1 MQKLFITSLV
11 LKISIVVLLLAMLM
25 SSCKDKEKQ
34 VVNIDGKTIKE
45 IKSNIIH
52 TQDGQNV
59 VLNED
64 SISKIF
70 YLVRHAEKDTSIAGD
85 PPLSPEGLLRA
96 TKLADILRGTRVDA
110 IYSTMTLRTMFTVD
124 SLSDIKAM
132 QILPYDNKTL
142 KETLETV
149 KYDDEYNR
157 IFMVGHSNTIPSI
170 TNTLAG
176 RDIFTKIFEESD
188 FGNFVIVVAN
198 KSGSTDVYKLRY

>member
-1 MQKLFITSLV
+1 MQKSFITPFIF
-11 LKISIVVLLLAMLM
+11 KISIVGLLLAMLI
-25 SSCKDKEKQ
+25 SSCKEKEAPT
-34 VVNIDGKTIKE
+34 VNIDGKTIKE
-45 IKSNIIH
+45 IKANMIYSE
-52 TQDGQNV
+52 DGQSV
-59 VLNED
+59 TLNED

-85 PPLSPEGLLRA
+85 SPLTKEGIDRS
-96 TKLADILRGTRVDA
+96 TKIADIMRGTRVDA

-142 KETLETV
+142 KETLEKV

-176 RDIFTKIFEESD
+176 RDIFTKIFDESD
-188 FGNFVIVVAN
+188 YGNFIIVVAN
-198 KSGSTDVYKLRY
+198 KSGTTDVFKLRY

>member
-1 MQKLFITSLV
+1 MQKSFFTQLIF
-11 LKISIVVLLLAMLM
+11 KISIVGLLLAMLV
-25 SSCKDKEKQ
+25 SSCKEQEVPK
-34 VVNIDGKTIKE
+34 VNIDGKTIKE
-45 IKSNIIH
+45 IKSNVIY
-52 TQDGQNV
+52 TEDGQSV
-59 VLNED
+59 TLNQD

-85 PPLSPEGLLRA
+85 PPLTEEGINRA
-96 TKLADILRGTRVDA
+96 TKIADIMRGTRVDA

-142 KETLETV
+142 KETLEKV

-176 RDIFTKIFEESD
+176 RDIFTKIFDESD
-188 FGNFVIVVAN
+188 YGNFVIVVAN
-198 KSGSTDVYKLRY
+198 KSGSSDVYKLRY

>member
-1 MQKLFITSLV
+1 MQKSFFTHLIF
-11 LKISIVVLLLAMLM
+11 KISIIGLLLAMLM
-25 SSCKDKEKQ
+25 TSCKEKEVPKI
-34 VVNIDGKTIKE
+34 NIDGKTIKE
-45 IKSNIIH
+45 IKANIIY
-52 TQDGQNV
+52 TVDGQSV
-59 VLNED
+59 TLNED

-85 PPLSPEGLLRA
+85 PPLTEEGINRA
-96 TKLADILRGTRVDA
+96 TTIADIMRGTRIDA

-142 KETLETV
+142 KETLEKV

-176 RDIFTKIFEESD
+176 RDIFTKIFDESD
-188 FGNFVIVVAN
+188 YGNFIIVVAN
-198 KSGSTDVYKLRY
+198 KSGTTDVFKLRY

>member
-1 MQKLFITSLV
+1 MQKSFFTHLIF
-11 LKISIVVLLLAMLM
+11 KISIVGLLLAILVT
-25 SSCKDKEKQ
+25 SCKEKEEPKI
-34 VVNIDGKTIKE
+34 NIDGKTIKE
-45 IKSNIIH
+45 IKANIIY
-52 TQDGQNV
+52 TADGQSV
-59 VLNED
+59 TLNED

-85 PPLSPEGLLRA
+85 PPLTEEGINRA
-96 TKLADILRGTRVDA
+96 TTIADIMRGTRVDA

-142 KETLETV
+142 KETLEKV

-176 RDIFTKIFEESD
+176 RDIFTKIFDESD
-188 FGNFVIVVAN
+188 YGNFIIVVAN
-198 KSGSTDVYKLRY
+198 KSGTTDVFKLRY